1 MRSGGMDRP
10 QEADDSQERL
20 RALQL
25 QGLLATL
32 QVRLLYDFVS
42 GACNST
48 CKEQAAMA
56 DWRDEIL
63 SGWYVL
69 QE

>member
-1 MRSGGMDRP
+1 MTEPLSSFLLQLLQALLRSGGMDRP

-32 QVRLLYDFVS
+32 QVRSHYTFAS
-42 GACNST
+42 GGCNT
-48 CKEQAAMA
+48 
-56 DWRDEIL
+56 
-63 SGWYVL
+63 
-69 QE
+69 